1 MSVIDIKL
9 FNILGRDLVIV
20 KTEVQIKSLKSKN
33 LKIWTLVDTKIT
45 RATTHP
51 PHNYTTAN
59 KYLLAVFPPP
69 QHKTKIKN
77 SFSNT

>member
-1 MSVIDIKL
+1 MEENSGGTNDSNNL
-9 FNILGRDLVIV
+9 DIV
-20 KTEVQIKSLKSKN
+20 KTEVQIKSLKN

-51 PHNYTTAN
+51 PHKYTTAN

-69 QHKTKIKN
+69 TTQNKN
-77 SFSNT
+77 